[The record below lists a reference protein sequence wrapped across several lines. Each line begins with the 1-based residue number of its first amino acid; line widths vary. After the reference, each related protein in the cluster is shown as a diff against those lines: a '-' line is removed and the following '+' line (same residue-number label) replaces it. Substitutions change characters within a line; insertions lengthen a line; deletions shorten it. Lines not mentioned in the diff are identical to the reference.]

1 VVYTAWMKNRH
12 LFCLLFAVCL
22 TQGQGTY
29 AAGPQIADAES
40 SAPEASEALSGQK
53 LASALRQGGYVVYFR
68 HTKTDF
74 SKSDAGMQNY
84 SDCANQRLLSEEGRN
99 MARKIGEQIRALRLP
114 EGEVLA
120 SPYCRTMD
128 TARLIFNRAEPRN
141 EIREEQGANYPGL
154 KTLLASPVAKGN
166 LRWVVGHGTPF
177 RGIAGPP
184 HLGEG
189 EAAVL
194 LPRGTGWTVVAR
206 IQPEDWQRLRA
217 KE

>member
-1 VVYTAWMKNRH
+1 MKNRR
-12 LFCLLFAVCL
+12 LFCLLLASCL
-22 TQGQGTY
+22 IQGAH
-29 AAGPQIADAES
+29 AAGPRIADAES
-40 SAPEASEALSGQK
+40 SAPEASQTMSGQK
-53 LASALRQGGYVVYFR
+53 LVAALRQGGYVVYFR
-68 HTKTDF
+68 HAKTDF

-84 SDCANQRLLSEEGRN
+84 SDCANQRLLSEEGRD

-114 EGEVLA
+114 QGEVLA

-128 TARLIFNRAEPRN
+128 TAKLMFNRAQPRN

-154 KTLLASPVAKGN
+154 KTLLASPVAQGSV
-166 LRWVVGHGTPF
+166 RWVVGHGTPF
-177 RGIAGPP
+177 RSIAGPP

-194 LPRGTGWTVVAR
+194 LPRTTGWTVVAR
-206 IQPEDWQRLRA
+206 IQPDEWQRLRS